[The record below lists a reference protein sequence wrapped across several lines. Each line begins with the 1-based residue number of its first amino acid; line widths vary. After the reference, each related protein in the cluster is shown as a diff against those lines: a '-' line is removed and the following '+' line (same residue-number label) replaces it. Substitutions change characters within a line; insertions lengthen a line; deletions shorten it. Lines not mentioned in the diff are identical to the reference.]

1 MDKNL
6 TSREVTKIILVGA
19 AWNLFLAVIK
29 IAGGIFGKSAAMM
42 ADGVHSLSDL
52 LTDGVVLFTYRI
64 GQMPADE
71 NHPYGHGRAE
81 TIGATLIGSIIILAG
96 LGLVFEAWQTI
107 SQGSEN
113 VPEVWAMAAAAVSIL
128 VNEGL
133 FHYTRSAGEKSNSPS
148 LMANAWHHRSDAF
161 SSIAALVGIGGAIA
175 GMPIMDPLAAVVVAI
190 MVGKVGYNIAFSG
203 LSDLMDTGLSEKI
216 TREIESSI
224 DNIPGVVRSHN
235 LRTRKIGGEIMIDVH
250 ILVDRQASVTEGH
263 TVAES
268 VRRQLIKSF
277 DSVRDVLVHVDTE
290 DDADFEPLYWTNREE
305 LQRQA
310 EPIIASLDSIKA
322 LTRLHTH
329 HYNGEITLEIFVKL
343 EDGMNTD
350 QTRQVIHS
358 LKSRLED
365 LDHVDEVNV
374 FIDMN

>member
-6 TSREVTKIILVGA
+6 TSREVTKVILVGA

-128 VNEGL
+128 INEGL
-133 FHYTRSAGEKSNSPS
+133 FHYTRSAGEKSHSPS

-175 GMPIMDPLAAVVVAI
+175 GVPIMDPLAAVVVAI

-235 LRTRKIGGEIMIDVH
+235 LRTRKIGGEIMMDVH

-277 DSVRDVLVHVDTE
+277 DNVRDVLVHVDTE

-310 EPIIASLDSIKA
+310 EPIIASLDGIKA

-329 HYNGEITLEIFVKL
+329 HYNGEITLEVFVKL

>member
-1 MDKNL
+1 MKKNL
-6 TSREVTKIILVGA
+6 TSREVVKVILVGA

-161 SSIAALVGIGGAIA
+161 SSVAALVGIGGAIA
-175 GMPIMDPLAAVVVAI
+175 GVPIMDPLAAVVVAI

-235 LRTRKIGGEIMIDVH
+235 LRTRKIGGEIMMDVH

-310 EPIIASLDSIKA
+310 EPIIASLDGIKA

-329 HYNGEITLEIFVKL
+329 HYNGEITLEVFVRL

-358 LKSRLED
+358 LKSSLEN